1 MKRGSIMTQVTTN
14 HVESEE
20 LAATNREL
28 AKQVITLLGSEKQ
41 FDLYAD
47 DIVVEFPYASS
58 LDMPG
63 RFEGK
68 DAVVAYVRELNV
80 ALKGLTMRDMVYYS
94 VDGQPDTVFI
104 EYFADAPTPGGNTY
118 LQTYINKMKFRDG
131 KMVYMREYWDPKK
144 ILDARAGLYDLK

>member
-1 MKRGSIMTQVTTN
+1 MTQVTTQTIDGKQ
-14 HVESEE
+14 

-28 AKQVITLLGSEKQ
+28 AKQVITLLGSEEQ

-47 DIVVEFPYASS
+47 DVVIEFPYASS
-58 LDMPG
+58 LGMAS

-68 DAVVAYVRELNV
+68 ASVVAYVRQLNE

-94 VDGQPDTVFI
+94 VDGDPDTVFI
-104 EYFADAPTPGGNTY
+104 EYFADAPTPAGNTY

-131 KMVYMREYWDPKK
+131 KMIYMREFWDPKQ
-144 ILDARAGLYDLK
+144 ILDARAGLFDQK

>member
-1 MKRGSIMTQVTTN
+1 MTQVTTEI
-14 HVESEE
+14 VDSKE

-28 AKQVITLLGSEKQ
+28 AKQVITLLGNEEQ

-47 DIVVEFPYASS
+47 DVVIEFPYASS
-58 LDMPG
+58 LGMPE

-68 DAVVAYVRELNV
+68 TAVVAYVRELNE

-104 EYFADAPTPGGNTY
+104 EYYADAPTPGGNTY
-118 LQTYINKMKFRDG
+118 LQTYVNKMKFRDG
-131 KMVYMREYWDPKK
+131 KMVYMREFWDPKQ
-144 ILDARAGLYDLK
+144 ILDARAGVFDQK

>member
-1 MKRGSIMTQVTTN
+1 MTQATTEI
-14 HVESEE
+14 VDSKE

-28 AKQVITLLGSEKQ
+28 AKQVITLLGSEEQ

-47 DIVVEFPYASS
+47 DVVIEFPYASS
-58 LDMPG
+58 LGMPE

-68 DAVVAYVRELNV
+68 TAVVAYVRELNE

-118 LQTYINKMKFRDG
+118 LQTYVNKMKFRDG
-131 KMVYMREYWDPKK
+131 KMVYMREFWDPKQ
-144 ILDARAGLYDLK
+144 ILDARAGVFDQK